1 MLKVAFI
8 GAGRMANA
16 HAAQLQKIENV
27 EIAGIYD
34 IDPEKSR
41 IFAERYKIPKQ
52 YASQEELLGDRS
64 LNGILMCH
72 YCPDHAASMMAA
84 MQAGFRY
91 IFSEK
96 PAIRR
101 MEEGPALL
109 KAAER
114 HGAKIMIGHH
124 RKHDEINKKMR
135 EIIRSGVLGTIRFAK
150 VQFCNTWFS
159 REWGDYFADYARSGG
174 TTLDMVTHYIDLLNW
189 FFEAEPESV
198 YARAVML
205 EKNIPPDRKPSDYV
219 SGTLVYRN
227 GIICGLE
234 SSYQRYGVSYDN
246 IEVYGDEHTVIL
258 RDGRLRLFRKKEVT
272 EYDVS
277 GAMNCQ
283 EEQMRDFVKMM
294 EDGGQRQTTL
304 AEGIRSA
311 VIALGMMESSESGK
325 VYRF

>member
-27 EIAGIYD
+27 EIAGVYD

-41 IFAERYKIPKQ
+41 IFAERYRIPKQ

-135 EIIRSGVLGTIRFAK
+135 EIIPERRARDNPFCESSVLQYMVLARMGRL
-150 VQFCNTWFS
+150 FCGLCAL
-159 REWGDYFADYARSGG
+159 RRDYA
-174 TTLDMVTHYIDLLNW
+174 
-189 FFEAEPESV
+189 
-198 YARAVML
+198 
-205 EKNIPPDRKPSDYV
+205 
-219 SGTLVYRN
+219 
-227 GIICGLE
+227 
-234 SSYQRYGVSYDN
+234 
-246 IEVYGDEHTVIL
+246 
-258 RDGRLRLFRKKEVT
+258 
-272 EYDVS
+272 
-277 GAMNCQ
+277 
-283 EEQMRDFVKMM
+283 
-294 EDGGQRQTTL
+294 
-304 AEGIRSA
+304 
-311 VIALGMMESSESGK
+311 
-325 VYRF
+325 